1 MRPKVERIA
10 EKLSAVMSAWKSVE
24 CVSLCEQAEG
34 DVLDPYF
41 ALVLDVYHRGPVPAA
56 EERRASFGD
65 PGAFESAQAQPKD
78 RFFLEGLPIRI
89 EYKRVEGFEE
99 FMDRETELLW
109 ILKNSG
115 TYMFYRVENA
125 KVLFSRSGWIDAV
138 RKRILTLPD
147 TFWGDLRESFQLKME
162 HHLADLAAAVLQDDG
177 FFCLVSSAGFARY
190 AASVIFILNHRFEP
204 SHRLIEKH
212 LLALPLLP
220 EDFPGRWET
229 LMRTDIE
236 ISRDQKYKVA
246 ELIAKS
252 IVALQ

>member
-10 EKLSAVMSAWKSVE
+10 EKLSTVLATWKSVE

-41 ALVLDVYHRGPVPAA
+41 ALVLDVYHRGPIPSA
-56 EERRASFGD
+56 EERRAAFGD

-99 FMDRETELLW
+99 FIDRESELLW

-125 KVLFSRSGWIDAV
+125 KVLFSRSAWIDGV
-138 RKRILTLPD
+138 RKRIHELPPS
-147 TFWGDLRESFQLKME
+147 FWSDLRESFQLKME
-162 HHLADLAAAVLQDDG
+162 HHLADLGASVLQDDG
-177 FFCLVSSAGFARY
+177 FFFLVSLAGFARY
-190 AASVIFILNHRFEP
+190 AAAVIFMINHRFEP
-204 SHRLIEKH
+204 SHRLIEMH
-212 LLALPLLP
+212 LLDLPLLP

-229 LMRTDIE
+229 LLRSDLE
-236 ISRDQKYKVA
+236 ISREQRYKVA

-252 IVALQ
+252 IVPLK